1 MRSERRYP
9 EPDEARDPAESYEW
23 AEGDRE
29 EEFWEDRHEDRD
41 PDRPSPVRVWGRALL
56 LGAAIVGLIV
66 LLLERL
72 ADIG

>member
-9 EPDEARDPAESYEW
+9 DPEARDSAGANGW
-23 AEGDRE
+23 AEDDRE
-29 EEFWEDRHEDRD
+29 EETWEDRHEDRD